1 MYRYLPKCCGA
12 SKENETKR
20 FCESKDVLNKAPSMS
35 DTVRD
40 HVAAEAPEGVA
51 VGALLAPKRMVQ
63 TIIEE
68 LDQRGWRKRARIA
81 RVDDDT
87 MAVALVP
94 EGARAL
100 DKHTQCEGAVSAGV
114 LPAKLAQLLGDGVV
128 HWASGLRMGVDGA
141 GGAASVGCEV
151 PQKPYAALDGG
162 PSVAPRPETAA
173 FRYAELFAGIG
184 GFRLGLDALGG
195 CCVFASEIDQSAAA
209 TYERNFSDRPSGDIT
224 QVATEGLPSHE
235 ILTAG
240 FPCQSFS
247 RTGEQGGLS
256 DARGDLFYEILRVA
270 RARKPAVLLLE
281 NVPNLVRLEGGHTI
295 HRIVHALTGAGY
307 HVRVQLLN
315 ARAWAPQHRER
326 LFLVCFRADL
336 SAVARR
342 FEWPK
347 LPTARPPALRAVLE
361 TLPSGALC
369 RYRLSPAQWAK
380 VRTSAD
386 YRTDAQWRLAQL
398 SGVARTLRGSYRKS
412 YTRFSEFVPL
422 DAAGEVEAGA
432 EEEAGAVGEAGE
444 AGEVV
449 AVGEAG
455 VTGRELDEGDDEGGD
470 EGGDGEEGAEDE
482 KAVAEPSQCA
492 AAAEVEQ
499 TNRPAPRFYTERECA
514 RLQGFPEGFVL
525 EGPKLYTQLGNA
537 VCPLL
542 VRALG
547 RCVLRAL
554 DGEGGMPRAPPDA
567 ADAPEADGAAAPVGR
582 ACEEGLCAAAI
593 NLLRG
598 VTPPMAVGPAGAMSA
613 KTPEPGAQ
621 AYGRYGHEAPS
632 ERARR
637 VRERPP
643 DRLFCLH
650 CEEVYSMEAR

>member
-1 MYRYLPKCCGA
+1 MR
-12 SKENETKR
+12 KEGL
-20 FCESKDVLNKAPSMS
+20 LNNAPQMAN
-35 DTVRD
+35 TTMRD
-40 HVAAEAPEGVA
+40 LAHAPEGVA

-100 DKHTQCEGAVSAGV
+100 DKHTQCEGAVGAGV

-151 PQKPYAALDGG
+151 LQKQYAALDGG

-195 CCVFASEIDQSAAA
+195 CCVFASEIDPSAAA

-256 DARGDLFYEILRVA
+256 DARGDLFHEILRVA

-361 TLPSGALC
+361 TLPSGALG

-380 VRTSAD
+380 VRASAD

-412 YTRFSEFVPL
+412 FTRFSEFVPL
-422 DAAGEVEAGA
+422 DADGEVEAGA
-432 EEEAGAVGEAGE
+432 EEAGALVAAGEAFAAGAAAGAASEAGEVGEVVAAGE
-444 AGEVV
+444 AGV
-449 AVGEAG
+449 A
-455 VTGRELDEGDDEGGD
+455 GRELDEGDDEGDD
-470 EGGDGEEGAEDE
+470 EGGDGDEGAEHE
-482 KAVAEPSQCA
+482 KAAAEPSHCA
-492 AAAEVEQ
+492 AAAEVDQ
-499 TNRPAPRFYTERECA
+499 PNRPAPRFYTERECA

-525 EGPKLYTQLGNA
+525 EGPKLYSQLGNA

-554 DGEGGMPRAPPDA
+554 DGEGGMPHAPPDA
-567 ADAPEADGAAAPVGR
+567 ADGAAAPVGR

-598 VTPPMAVGPAGAMSA
+598 VTPPMAVGHAGAMSA
-613 KTPEPGAQ
+613 KTPEPGSQ
-621 AYGRYGHEAPS
+621 AYGRYGHEVPS

-650 CEEVYSMEAR
+650 CEEVYSMEARVGREPP